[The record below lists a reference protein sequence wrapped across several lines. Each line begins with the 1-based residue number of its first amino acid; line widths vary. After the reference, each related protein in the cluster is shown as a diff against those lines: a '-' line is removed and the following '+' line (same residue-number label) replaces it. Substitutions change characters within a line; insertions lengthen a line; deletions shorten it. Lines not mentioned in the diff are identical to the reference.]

1 MDREEK
7 EDAVPVRTSEAGW
20 TGTLREGNGH
30 MRLGGGAW
38 EGPYTWSSRFEEAE
52 GTNPEELIA
61 AAHAGCF
68 SMALAGNIV
77 KAGATPGEIRTNA
90 RVHLE
95 RGEGGSSI
103 AAIELECEAS
113 VDGIDDAT
121 FEQLLEQTKDTCPV
135 SKALAAVPSITVSG
149 KLT

>member
-1 MDREEK
+1 M
-7 EDAVPVRTSEAGW
+7 PVRTSQADW

-38 EGPYTWSSRFEEAE
+38 EGPYTWASRFEEAE

-68 SMALAGNIV
+68 SMALAGDLV
-77 KAGATPGEIRTNA
+77 KEGLTPEEIRTSA

-103 AAIELECEAS
+103 TAIELECEAH
-113 VDGIDDAT
+113 VDGLDQAR
-121 FEQLLEQTKDTCPV
+121 FEEIAERTKDACPV
-135 SKALAAVPSITVSG
+135 SKALASVPSMTVTA
-149 KLT
+149 KLM

>member
-1 MDREEK
+1 M
-7 EDAVPVRTSEAGW
+7 PVRTSEAEW

-38 EGPYTWSSRFEEAE
+38 EGPYTWSSRFEEAQ

-77 KAGATPGEIRTNA
+77 KEGATPGDIRTTA

-95 RGEGGSSI
+95 RGEAGSSI
-103 AAIELECEAS
+103 AAIELECEAQA
-113 VDGIDDAT
+113 DAIDEDT
-121 FEQLLEQTKDTCPV
+121 FRRLLEQTKDTCPV
-135 SKALAAVPSITVSG
+135 SKALSAVPSITVSG
-149 KLT
+149 KLI

>member
-1 MDREEK
+1 M
-7 EDAVPVRTSEAGW
+7 PVRTSEADW
-20 TGTLREGNGH
+20 KGTLREGNGH

-77 KAGATPGEIRTNA
+77 KEGATPGEIRTEA

-103 AAIELECEAS
+103 AAIELECEVEAE
-113 VDGIDDAT
+113 GLDDAR
-121 FEQLLEQTKDTCPV
+121 FQEIAEQTKDTCPV
-135 SKALAAVPSITVSG
+135 SKALAAVPSVTVIA
-149 KLT
+149 KLV

>member
-1 MDREEK
+1 MDRHQK
-7 EDAVPVRTSEAGW
+7 EDAMPVRTSAAEW
-20 TGTLREGNGH
+20 RGTLREGNGH

-38 EGPYTWSSRFEEAE
+38 EGPYTWSSRFEEAD

-77 KAGATPGEIRTNA
+77 KEGATPGDIRTTA

-103 AAIELECEAS
+103 AAIELECEAQA
-113 VDGIDDAT
+113 DAIDEDT
-121 FEQLLEQTKDTCPV
+121 FRRLLEQTKDTCPV
-135 SKALAAVPSITVSG
+135 SKALSAVPSITVSG
-149 KLT
+149 KLI